1 VLDHQAARLPD
12 ALMEKLKFGTLGGIE
27 EVKTKYANA

>member
-12 ALMEKLKFGTLGGIE
+12 ALMEKLKFGTLAGTE
-27 EVKTKYANA
+27 ETKYVNA